1 MTVNAFLL
9 GGRFHALTVTDRHLA
24 APPAFGVALAHSW
37 PSAQPT
43 PQIAKA
49 IDGARKA
56 AAALGITDGPTYTQ
70 VIVSDAG
77 AVVGELAARLGGGH
91 DAELCRAALR
101 VNLNQLAISAAL
113 GEQVPRNRL
122 APQARVGGAC
132 IRFLVA
138 EPGELRAVSGLDEA
152 FAVDGVRGIRVYNR
166 PGHVFGPLR
175 SGADRAGAILAV
187 GDSAEDAVARADRA
201 RSLVRFEIQAAR
213 VVA

>member
-1 MTVNAFLL
+1 M
-9 GGRFHALTVTDRHLA
+9 TDRHLA
-24 APPAFGVALAHSW
+24 EPPAFGVALAHSW

-49 IDGARKA
+49 IDAARKA
-56 AAALGITDGPTYTQ
+56 AAALGIADGPTYTQ
-70 VIVSDAG
+70 VLVSEDG

-113 GEQVPRNRL
+113 GEQVPREPRSRRRR
-122 APQARVGGAC
+122 ASAARAC
-132 IRFLVA
+132 ASSSRRPA
-138 EPGELRAVSGLDEA
+138 SCARCAGSRRRSTSE
-152 FAVDGVRGIRVYNR
+152 GVRGIRIYRR

-175 SGADRAGAILAV
+175 SGSDRAGAILAV
-187 GDSAEDAVARADRA
+187 GDSAEEALARADRA
-201 RSLVRFEIQAAR
+201 QSLVRFEVEAAR

>member
-1 MTVNAFLL
+1 
-9 GGRFHALTVTDRHLA
+9 
-24 APPAFGVALAHSW
+24 VALAHTW

-49 IDGARKA
+49 IDAARKA
-56 AAALGITDGPTYTQ
+56 AAALGIAEGPTYTQ
-70 VIVSDAG
+70 VLVSDDG

-91 DAELCRAALR
+91 DAELCRATLR

-132 IRFLVA
+132 VRFLVA
-138 EPGELRAVSGLDEA
+138 PPGELRAVRGLKEA
-152 FAVDGVRGIRVYNR
+152 FEADGVRGIRIYR
-166 PGHVFGPLR
+166 KPGHVFGPLR
-175 SGADRAGAILAV
+175 SGSDRAGAILAI
-187 GDSAEDAVARADRA
+187 GDSAEEALARAGRA
-201 RSLVRFEIQAAR
+201 KSLVRFEVEAAR